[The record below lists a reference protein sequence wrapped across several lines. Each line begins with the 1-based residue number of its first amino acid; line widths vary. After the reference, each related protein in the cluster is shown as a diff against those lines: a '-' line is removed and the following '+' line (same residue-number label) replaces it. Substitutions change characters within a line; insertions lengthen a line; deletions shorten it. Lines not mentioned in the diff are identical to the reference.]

1 MKIDFLQPFVKRIRK
16 PETNFHQYL
25 RLHRAEFG
33 HTFKKKRG
41 KTDYYGYYPDISEF
55 FKNFSNYLKV
65 SEKNLIL
72 GLGAESIIKDVLYF
86 FCKSRKKIGFLSPN
100 YFMYSIYSKLF
111 SYRIFD
117 LKINPEKSENLNINK
132 IKNFINEKKLD
143 IFLLVNPSHPF
154 EKNWNLKEIYELVK
168 FCKKKNIIIIIDEVY
183 QGLGSKTSKNIVK
196 RFDNLFLI
204 GSISK
209 NLGLPALRVGYL
221 ISSKKNIEKI
231 ESLRLAIELP
241 AHSIRLTNDFIKNKQ
256 FVSQV
261 KKKIINARKFTHK
274 EFKKRNIKSF
284 GNFGNSV
291 TFKLGSKKDVK
302 KIGNFLKK
310 NKILVNYNY
319 PKPFDNFIN
328 LTTTNISNLKIFF
341 KKLDQAQ

>member
-16 PETNFHQYL
+16 PETSFHQYL

-33 HTFKKKRG
+33 HTFKKKGR
-41 KTDYYGYYPDISEF
+41 KTDYYGYYPNILEF
-55 FKNFSNYLKV
+55 IKNFANYLKV
-65 SEKNLIL
+65 REKNLIL

-117 LKINPEKSENLNINK
+117 LKINPEKSESLNINK
-132 IKNFINEKKLD
+132 IKKFISEKKLD

-154 EKNWNLKEIYELVK
+154 EKNWNLKETYELVK
-168 FCKKKNIIIIIDEVY
+168 FCKKKNIIVIIDEVY
-183 QGLGSKTSKNIVK
+183 QGLGSKTSKNLINK
-196 RFDNLFLI
+196 FDNLFII

-221 ISSKKNIEKI
+221 ISSRKNIEKI

-241 AHSIRLTNDFIKNKQ
+241 THSIRLTNNFIKNKK
-256 FVSQV
+256 FISQV
-261 KKKIINARKFTHK
+261 KKKIISARKFTHK
-274 EFKKRNIKSF
+274 EFKKRNIRSF

-291 TFKLGSKKDVK
+291 TFKLENRKNVK

-319 PKPFDNFIN
+319 PKPFNNFIN
-328 LTTTNISNLKIFF
+328 
-341 KKLDQAQ
+341 